1 MSFATLFLSDGE
13 TYSGPDGHVCI
24 FDDKYQIHDNLEDV
38 KDFKQIGI
46 MELLREL
53 KNKNELL
60 PLEIQKLIAP
70 IMDVD
75 LDH

>member
-1 MSFATLFLSDGE
+1 MSFAILFLSDGE
-13 TYSGPDGHVCI
+13 TYSGPDGHICI
-24 FDDKYQIHDNLEDV
+24 FDDKFQSNENLDEIEEY
-38 KDFKQIGI
+38 KQIGI
-46 MELLREL
+46 YELLREL